1 MTTNGHP
8 DPVAAPVAAA
18 KLFTVGGGL
27 SFAPLALPP
36 MNNFGLPIW
45 TLGANI

>member
-8 DPVAAPVAAA
+8 VFVAAPVTAA

-27 SFAPLALPP
+27 RSAPLALPS
-36 MNNFGLPIW
+36 MNNFG
-45 TLGANI
+45 